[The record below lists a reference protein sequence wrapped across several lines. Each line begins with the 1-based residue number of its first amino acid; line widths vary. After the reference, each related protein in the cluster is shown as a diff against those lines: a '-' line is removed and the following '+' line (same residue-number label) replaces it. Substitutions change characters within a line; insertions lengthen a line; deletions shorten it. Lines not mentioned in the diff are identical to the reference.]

1 MPPSAKI
8 SIVLESHGRI
18 STDSREPAR
27 MTCRLLNSGVISKAQ
42 RMAKEVEALKVGRRI
57 QGKIR
62 ARCCKCRRLTDFLY
76 DTCSEV
82 GCGHLKFSICL

>member
-27 MTCRLLNSGVISKAQ
+27 MTCRLLNSGVISRRSEWQ
-42 RMAKEVEALKVGRRI
+42 EVEALKVGRRI
-57 QGKIR
+57 QGKIG

-82 GCGHLKFSICL
+82 RCGHLKFSICL

>member
-27 MTCRLLNSGVISKAQ
+27 MTCRLLDSGVIS
-42 RMAKEVEALKVGRRI
+42 RR
-57 QGKIR
+57 
-62 ARCCKCRRLTDFLY
+62 
-76 DTCSEV
+76 SEWQ
-82 GCGHLKFSICL
+82 KR